1 MEESTIKN
9 YKYFIDANK
18 RFKTEVLYTKQCNH
32 FGCLKIKLKI
42 TKLFEHIIRF
52 LYEQDNL
59 TDDEFNKHLEICTLV
74 NQLKL
79 AVENYTDTN
88 KYSYNE
94 RIKFKQDILFIY
106 NNLIDRIK
114 ITPIKITKNYDDI
127 MDKLYKN
134 YIEKIE

>member
-1 MEESTIKN
+1 M
-9 YKYFIDANK
+9 
-18 RFKTEVLYTKQCNH
+18 
-32 FGCLKIKLKI
+32 
-42 TKLFEHIIRF
+42 
-52 LYEQDNL
+52 
-59 TDDEFNKHLEICTLV
+59 EICTLV